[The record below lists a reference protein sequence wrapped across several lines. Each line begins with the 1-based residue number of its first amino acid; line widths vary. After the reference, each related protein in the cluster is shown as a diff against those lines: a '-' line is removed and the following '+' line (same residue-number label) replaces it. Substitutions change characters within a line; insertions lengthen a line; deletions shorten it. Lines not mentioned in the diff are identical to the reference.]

1 MSTTLFTNLDVARSM
16 RQLWEPLSEAQR
28 QVLVDRLIVH
38 SYKRNEE
45 VFGRGSQ
52 AQSMYYLVKGKVTVY
67 RIGRGERRQI
77 VQMVPAGS
85 LFGYVPAFRNELRK
99 STAIADEEA
108 VTAEL
113 PIDMVLGLICQN
125 NDFAMVFIQTMAGLL
140 EQSVAH
146 TMNITQKHIR
156 GRLAENLLRMRQKYG
171 LKRDNMTLTIYLSR
185 DDLASMSN
193 MTTSNA
199 IRTISAFAE
208 EGLIAIEERHIKYL
222 DVEGLQRVSE
232 LG

>member
-28 QVLVDRLIVH
+28 EVLVEQLVVH
-38 SYKRNEE
+38 SYKRHET
-45 VFGRGSQ
+45 VFDKGSQ
-52 AQSMYYLVKGKVTVY
+52 AQSLYYLVKGKVTIY
-67 RIGRGERRQI
+67 RTGTGDRRQI
-77 VQMVPAGS
+77 VQMVSAGS
-85 LFGYVPAFRNELRK
+85 LFGYVPAFRKELRK

-156 GRLAENLLRMRQKYG
+156 GRLAENLLRLRQKYG
-171 LKRDNMTLTIYLSR
+171 LKRDNMTLSIYLSR

-199 IRTISAFAE
+199 IRTISAFVE
-208 EGLIAIEERHIKYL
+208 EGLIALEERHIKFL

>member
-1 MSTTLFTNLDVARSM
+1 MSPTLSTNLDTARTM
-16 RQLWEPLSEAQR
+16 HQLWEPLSEAQR
-28 QVLVDRLIVH
+28 EVLVEQLVVH
-38 SYKRNEE
+38 SYKRHET
-45 VFGRGSQ
+45 VFDKGSQ
-52 AQSMYYLVKGKVTVY
+52 AQSLYYLVKGKVTIY
-67 RIGRGERRQI
+67 RTGTGDRRQI
-77 VQMVPAGS
+77 VQMVSAGS
-85 LFGYVPAFRNELRK
+85 MFGYVPAFRNELRV
-99 STAIADEEA
+99 STAVADEEA

-113 PIDMVLGLICQN
+113 PISVVLGFIYQN
-125 NDFAMVFIQTMAGLL
+125 NDFAMVFIHAMADLL
-140 EQSVAH
+140 EQSVTH